1 MIAPAPLEEL
11 LEKIRNIEVD
21 YDYEGTY
28 RALYEAVYDYMYDE
42 QDYSFEEVINGSDEC
57 IIDYDRAE
65 EMAKDELENG
75 GLVRIYYFL
84 GDCNP
89 DAEDLFYLNAY
100 GNLSRVDKETLEDF
114 KQDIIDAIEERLS
127 ESDEE

>member
-28 RALYEAVYDYMYDE
+28 HALYNAVNTYMNDE
-42 QDYSFEEVINGSDEC
+42 QDFSFEEVINGSDEC
-57 IIDYDRAE
+57 IIDYERAE
-65 EMAKDELENG
+65 EIAKYEFEEG

-100 GNLSRVDKETLEDF
+100 GNLSRVDKDTLKEF
-114 KQDIIDAIEERLS
+114 KQFIIDAIEEKLS